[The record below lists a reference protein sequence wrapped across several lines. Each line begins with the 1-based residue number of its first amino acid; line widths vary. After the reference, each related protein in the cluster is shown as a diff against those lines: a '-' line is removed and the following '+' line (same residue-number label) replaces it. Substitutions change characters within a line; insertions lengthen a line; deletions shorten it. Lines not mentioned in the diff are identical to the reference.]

1 MQKKW
6 VSFVLQHS
14 CPATNNFFDL
24 WLLQTIWKPSLIT
37 LGSRFLKTINNDII
51 YFNYQIEIDIEPTD
65 KVNIKVQLVA
75 SGTGFL

>member
-6 VSFVLQHS
+6 VSFVLQHN
-14 CPATNNFFDL
+14 CPATNKFFDL
-24 WLLQTIWKPSLIT
+24 WLLQTTSLIT
-37 LGSRFLKTINNDII
+37 LGSHFLKTINNEII

>member
-1 MQKKW
+1 MQKKL
-6 VSFVLQHS
+6 VSFVLQHN

-37 LGSRFLKTINNDII
+37 LGSHFLKTINNDII